1 MKNYVLSFWASVALF
16 GISPANALTY
26 DLVNDSSGNYEVTG
40 FIETDGTLGVLT
52 DGDIINGHII
62 NWGFNVSVGTSNTVM
77 NGPEGNTSDFAILG
91 NDFTATSSGLF
102 FNFGDPNPG
111 LLEVL
116 GFNGFVCFQNQDA
129 CLASHAYADST
140 LLLDV
145 FGANTNPDAL
155 GPIPESGTVEFAIA
169 ETPLPATLPLF
180 AGGLGFVGYLAKR
193 RKERMQR
200 SLS

>member
-40 FIETDGTLGVLT
+40 FIETDGNFGVLT
-52 DGDIINGHII
+52 DGDLI
-62 NWGFNVSVGTSNTVM
+62 NWGLNVNVGSSNTVID
-77 NGPEGNTSDFAILG
+77 GPNTSLYAILG

-102 FNFGDPNPG
+102 FNFGDPNAG
-111 LLEVL
+111 LLEFL

-129 CLASHAYADST
+129 CLGSRAYADST

-145 FGANTNPDAL
+145 FGDPTDAL

-169 ETPLPATLPLF
+169 ETPLPAALPLF
-180 AGGLGFVGYLAKR
+180 AGGLGLVGYLTR
-193 RKERMQR
+193 RKKRAQAVAAA
-200 SLS
+200 